1 MNTWGGKRKGAG
13 RRKGS
18 TKETRVKVT
27 AYLLPET
34 KVFIDD
40 LAIRKGSKGKA
51 IDFLINQK

>member
-18 TKETRVKVT
+18 TKETRAKVT

-40 LAIRKGSKGKA
+40 LATVSYTHLRA
-51 IDFLINQK
+51 HET